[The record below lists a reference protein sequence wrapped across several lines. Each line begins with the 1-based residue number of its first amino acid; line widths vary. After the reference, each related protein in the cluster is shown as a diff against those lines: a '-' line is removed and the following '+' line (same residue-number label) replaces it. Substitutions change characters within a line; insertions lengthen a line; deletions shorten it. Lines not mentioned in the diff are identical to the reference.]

1 MKKTLLLLV
10 FFFSINSMAQQQFFD
25 LGDLKLVSGEILKD
39 SKIGYRTF
47 GKMNQEKSNVVAYLS
62 WYAGSSEDMTGA
74 LGRDKFIDTNKYFTI
89 LIDALGNGVST
100 SPTSYAKG
108 LKFPDIT
115 IEDMVNSQYLL
126 FTRHFSLTGVHALI
140 GGSMGGMQ
148 VYQWMVSYPG
158 FARKYLPY
166 VGTPVQSSVN
176 QLLFESSIQT
186 LGLIEKYGIPD
197 SVANRIFDMN
207 FYLFAR
213 TSSQV
218 DTNFTPWEYKDLL
231 GKFTGKTA
239 ARFPSSNRIAQ
250 MKAMVNHDIT
260 KKFGGSLEE
269 AAKAVKGEVFI
280 IVSATD
286 QLILPYQSIRFAQ
299 ILKCGLLLL
308 HNDCGHLA
316 PGCEMKMVSNA
327 ISGFLGN

>member
-1 MKKTLLLLV
+1 MKTKLVV
-10 FFFSINSMAQQQFFD
+10 FFILFSTLIFPQQKFYD
-25 LGDLKLVSGEILKD
+25 IGDMELVSGKILKD
-39 SKIGYRTF
+39 TRIGYRTF
-47 GKMNQEKSNVVAYLS
+47 GKLNDDRSNVVAYLS

-89 LIDALGNGVST
+89 LIDALGNGIST
-100 SPTSYAKG
+100 SPTNYVKG
-108 LKFPDIT
+108 EDFPDIT
-115 IEDMVNSQYLL
+115 IEDIVNSQYLL
-126 FTRHFSLTGVHALI
+126 FTKHFKFKGVRALI

-158 FARKYLPY
+158 FAKKYLPY

-176 QLLFESSIQT
+176 QLMFESSLQT
-186 LGLIEKYGIPD
+186 LELIDKYGVPD
-197 SVANRIFDMN
+197 TVANRIFDLN

-213 TSSQV
+213 TASQI
-218 DTNFTPWEYKDLL
+218 DTNFTPDEYQDLL
-231 GKFTGKTA
+231 RKFSGKTA
-239 ARFPSSNRIAQ
+239 ARFPAANRIAQ
-250 MKAMVNHDIT
+250 MRAMVNHDIT

-269 AAKAVKGEVFI
+269 TAKAVKGEVFI
-280 IVSATD
+280 VVSATD
-286 QLILPYQSIRFAQ
+286 QLILPYQSIKFAKL
-299 ILKCGLLLL
+299 LKCGLLLL